1 MDETLKIA
9 ETGAHAEALVDGILA
24 DADAEAA
31 RIRAEAEAY
40 ATASTARAREQAATI
55 LRESAAKAEQQ
66 VAAIKADAEAKIA
79 IERRKRVLRMQ
90 ENMARDVVDRVARK
104 LSAMV
109 GTPEYRNI
117 LRGWIAEAAV
127 GLSAASAS
135 VNASMDELGL
145 LDDTLLRAAEADVL
159 AATGKATKLRVVK
172 GDPSIGQ
179 GVYLLADGGKLAYDN
194 RVSTRLERRRTE
206 IRKQIYKALF
216 DEGKRA

>member
-1 MDETLKIA
+1 MDETQKNA
-9 ETGAHAEALVDGILA
+9 GTGAHAEALVDGILA

-31 RIRAEAEAY
+31 RITAEAQAYAAASIARAE
-40 ATASTARAREQAATI
+40 EQARTI
-55 LRESAAKAEQQ
+55 LRESAAKADAQ

-90 ENMARDVVDRVARK
+90 ENMARDVVERAARK

-109 GTPEYRNI
+109 GTPDYRNI

-127 GLSAASAS
+127 GLSAAAAS

-145 LDDTLLRAAEADVL
+145 IDDTLLRAAEADVL
-159 AATGKATKLRVVK
+159 AATGKATSLRLLK

-194 RVSTRLERRRTE
+194 RVATRLERRRTE
-206 IRKQIYKALF
+206 IRKLIYKALF
-216 DEGKRA
+216 DESKRA

>member
-1 MDETLKIA
+1 MDGTPNNTA
-9 ETGAHAEALVDGILA
+9 TGAHAEALVDGILA
-24 DADAEAA
+24 DAEAEAA
-31 RIRAEAEAY
+31 RIITEAQAY
-40 ATASTARAREQAATI
+40 ATASMARAREQAATI

-90 ENMARDVVDRVARK
+90 ENMARDVVDRAARK
-104 LSAMV
+104 MSAMV

-127 GLSAASAS
+127 GLSTKAAS

-145 LDDTLLRAAEADVL
+145 IDDALLRAAEADVL
-159 AATGKATKLRVVK
+159 AATGKATALRVVK

-194 RVSTRLERRRTE
+194 RVPTRLERRRSE
-206 IRKQIYKALF
+206 IRKLIYKALF
-216 DEGKRA
+216 DESKRA

>member
-1 MDETLKIA
+1 MDETLKNA

-31 RIRAEAEAY
+31 RITAEAQAY
-40 ATASTARAREQAATI
+40 AAASIARAQEQAATI
-55 LRESAAKAEQQ
+55 LRESAKKAETQ
-66 VAAIKADAEAKIA
+66 VAAIKADAEARIA

-90 ENMARDVVDRVARK
+90 ENLARDVVGRVADR
-104 LSAMV
+104 LAAMV
-109 GTPEYRNI
+109 GTPAYRNV

-135 VNASMDELGL
+135 VNASMDELRL
-145 LDDTLLRAAEADVL
+145 IDDALLRAAEADVL
-159 AATGKATKLRVVK
+159 AATGKATHLHLLT

-194 RVSTRLERRRTE
+194 RVATRLERRRTE
-206 IRKQIYKALF
+206 IRKLIYKALF
-216 DEGKRA
+216 DESKRA